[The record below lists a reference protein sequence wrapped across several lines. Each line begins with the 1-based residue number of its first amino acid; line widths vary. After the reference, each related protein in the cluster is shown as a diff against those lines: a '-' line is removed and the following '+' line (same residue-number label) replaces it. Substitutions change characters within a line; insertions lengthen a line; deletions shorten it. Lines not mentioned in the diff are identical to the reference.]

1 MSENGARTVA
11 ADLIY
16 LLSCAVNEEEPAA
29 EICAAMDIDEV
40 LDFAKKHM
48 VAAAAA
54 FALEQALPL
63 PTAWR
68 DAKGTVIRRQIIF
81 EAERAKIL
89 KALEE
94 NGVWYVPL
102 KGIIIKSC
110 YPKPAMREMSDNDIL
125 CDPDKMDTVRE
136 IMFSLGYSG
145 SRFGETNHDVYKKKA
160 VSFEMHRSLFL
171 PDKTPVLAEYYET
184 VKDRLVKD
192 EKNRFGYHFTDEDF
206 YIHLVCHMY
215 KHYVSAGV
223 GLKALLDLYVYN
235 SRKGDSLNRRYL
247 SAEFDKLEIKAFEHE
262 MRELAFK
269 AFMLQPL
276 SDNERDMLSYLI
288 DSNSFGSYS
297 TMIAHQLHND
307 DSVKAK
313 LKYFLGR
320 VFPDKN
326 YLKGYYP
333 TVYRHRILYPLLVA
347 YRPFRGLVKKRKVL
361 QSEFNSVREFKRT
374 DSFDPINK

>member
-347 YRPFRGLVKKRKVL
+347 YRPFRGLVKKRMVL